1 MASDNTPPH
10 ATDSSGLEHGP
21 VFSWSRAHDGLIYTS
36 GHAAVDVDSLG
47 RRHGD
52 LLDETRAT
60 LRNLERTLKAAGS
73 GLDKVLKVTV
83 YLTDM
88 GQYAAFN
95 RVYREFFPAG
105 EHALAPARTCV
116 EVRRLPYNFKVET
129 EAVAHT

>member
-21 VFSWSRAHDGLIYTS
+21 VFSWSRAHDGLISTS
-36 GHAAVDVDSLG
+36 GLAAVDVDSLG

-116 EVRRLPYNFKVET
+116 EVRRLPYNFKVEI